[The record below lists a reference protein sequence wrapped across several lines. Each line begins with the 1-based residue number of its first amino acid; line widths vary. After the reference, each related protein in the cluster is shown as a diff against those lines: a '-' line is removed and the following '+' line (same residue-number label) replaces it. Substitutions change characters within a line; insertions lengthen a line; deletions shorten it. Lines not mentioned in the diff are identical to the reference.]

1 VSSYQLDDTPVATG
15 AQGAVYFGTD
25 PRGRAIAVKVA
36 AEGSAADEAL
46 QRELEI
52 IRHMNDAGV
61 QGVVPCLAELK
72 VRGRRAMVMPRYPE
86 HMGDWL
92 KRTILEPTP
101 NSIRELFHYHQQLA
115 SVLGEVHRVYY
126 DGGTVVHRDVKPE
139 NIFLDGRGG
148 LFLGDFGG
156 AMAVEQLKAVE
167 LAMFGTPM
175 WAPLDQ
181 LLPGRAMPD
190 TTWDTYATC
199 VLLYAAITGARPAY
213 QADPR
218 ELLTS
223 AGQAL
228 WDAARAAVE
237 ADGAQRRDAQRR
249 FAVMRKGT
257 RAEDLVDLTGRAA
270 LVSGDKEALAEG
282 IHRLCG
288 LAGIDGRAER
298 ALGRGVWNLLVRGL
312 SPLSHPSPPNRFRDA
327 SELAESIEDLLAI
340 VDAPE
345 AAQTG
350 AFRSDELPETPDTTD
365 LAELLGGKSFDDD
378 DDPLDAP
385 ARRTTLSAG
394 APILLVLMGGAGL
407 VGLAVVGWFAWP
419 YAVMAFNA
427 NRTLPAVVDVTAG
440 TVQLD
445 AGSVAVQP
453 FRLDTTEVSVADYR
467 ACVEAGA
474 CEALGF
480 SAPPDRPATGLAIE
494 HADAVCAYRGGR
506 VPTEAQWMHAHGATT
521 FPWGE
526 DAPTCDRA
534 VALGCGEGL
543 GPVGSGRQGAS
554 PHGAIDMAGN
564 AWEWVRGVDGP
575 VLVGGGMTSASN
587 ELGRVARKA
596 VPDGGGPGL
605 AGVRCAY
612 DAATEGGAG

>member
-1 VSSYQLDDTPVATG
+1 MSSYQLDDTPVATG
-15 AQGAVYFGTD
+15 GQGAVYFGTD
-25 PRGRAIAVKVA
+25 PKGRAIAVKVA
-36 AEGSAADEAL
+36 AEGDAADQAL

-52 IRHMNDAGV
+52 VRHMNDAGV

-92 KRTILEPTP
+92 KRTILDPTP
-101 NSIRELFHYHQQLA
+101 HSLRELFTYHQQLA

-218 ELLTS
+218 ELLTG

-237 ADGAQRRDAQRR
+237 AEGSARREAQRR

-270 LVSGDKEALAEG
+270 LVSGDREALTEG
-282 IHRLCG
+282 LERLCG
-288 LAGIDGRAER
+288 LAGIEGKAER

-327 SELAESIEDLLAI
+327 SELAESIEDLLSI
-340 VDAPE
+340 VEAPGS
-345 AAQTG
+345 AQTG
-350 AFRSDELPETPDTTD
+350 AFQADELPATPDTTD

-378 DDPLDAP
+378 DDPLDP
-385 ARRTTLSAG
+385 PSRRTNLSAG
-394 APILLVLMGGAGL
+394 APILAVAFMGVGAI
-407 VGLAVVGWFAWP
+407 GLAVAGWFAWP
-419 YAVMAFNA
+419 YAMMAFNA
-427 NRTLPAVVDVTAG
+427 NRTLPDVVDVPEG

-445 AGSVAVQP
+445 AGSVAVRA

-467 ACVEAGA
+467 ACAEASA
-474 CEALGF
+474 CPVIGF
-480 SAPPDRPATGLAIE
+480 QVPNDRPATGLGIE
-494 HADAVCAYRGGR
+494 EADAVCAHRGGR
-506 VPTEAQWMHAHGATT
+506 VPSEAQWMHAHGPDT

-526 DAPTCDRA
+526 DDPTCDRA
-534 VALGCGEGL
+534 IALGCGNRL
-543 GPVGSGRQGAS
+543 GPVGSGRQGPSA
-554 PHGAIDMAGN
+554 HGAIDMAGN
-564 AWEWVRGVDGP
+564 AWEWVRGVEGP
-575 VLVGGGMTSASN
+575 VLVGGGMSSASN
-587 ELGRVARKA
+587 ELGRVARKT
-596 VPDGGGPGL
+596 VPDGGKPGL

-612 DAATEGGAG
+612 PASAPDPG